1 MTTAHRTSC
10 VPVAGRTVRKVR
22 SDKGCRHKNLEAQ
35 LQAAC
40 TQWGRGQGMLIV
52 PQLAGARFL
61 HGGRTWK
68 AMQAKGAEPGVPDLL
83 ILEAGADGSHGL
95 AVELKVERNSLS
107 DAQRAWFARAR
118 AKGWRCA
125 VANSV
130 EEFVELVQEHVS
142 GVVVID

>member
-1 MTTAHRTSC
+1 MTTAHRMSC

-22 SDKGCRHKNLEAQ
+22 SDKGCRHKNLEPQ

-40 TQWGRGQGMLIV
+40 TQWARGQGMLIV
-52 PQLAGARFL
+52 AQLAGARFL
-61 HGGRTWK
+61 HGGRTWN

-118 AKGWRCA
+118 AKGWRCD

-130 EEFVELVQEHVS
+130 EKFVELVQEHVS

>member
-1 MTTAHRTSC
+1 M
-10 VPVAGRTVRKVR
+10 
-22 SDKGCRHKNLEAQ
+22 
-35 LQAAC
+35 
-40 TQWGRGQGMLIV
+40 
-52 PQLAGARFL
+52 

-95 AVELKVERNSLS
+95 AVELKVEKNTLS
-107 DAQRAWFARAR
+107 DAQRAWFARAQ
-118 AKGWRCA
+118 AKGWRCE

-130 EEFVELVQEHVS
+130 EEFVQLVQEHVS